1 MTHDQRLIEECDCE
15 LWVVENQDAKK
26 HTAGFEDYKDVIL
39 DKIEEQAAK
48 EKTGDC
54 REGETSKA

>member
-1 MTHDQRLIEECDCE
+1 MISVSLKNVTCE

>member
-1 MTHDQRLIEECDCE
+1 VTHDQRLIEECDCE

-39 DKIEEQAAK
+39 DKIEKQAAK
-48 EKTGDC
+48 E
-54 REGETSKA
+54 EA